1 MQRVATL
8 RVYVE
13 AGCRNC
19 DRALRLVE
27 EARERFL
34 ALDVQVVDVA
44 DPSSER
50 REEVFAVPTFV
61 LDGRVVSLGNPRRSR
76 LVSEIAAALERER
89 QGT

>member
-1 MQRVATL
+1 MQQVAAL

-19 DRALRLVE
+19 DRALRLAQ

-34 ALDVQVVDVA
+34 DLDVQVVDMT

-50 REEVFAVPTFV
+50 REEVFAVPTFA
-61 LDGRVVSLGNPRRSR
+61 LDGRVLSLGNPRRDK
-76 LVSEIAAALERER
+76 LMSEIAAALERER